1 MTVVRRRPTQSVNH
15 PPVFGSVIRIKSYY
29 HRAST
34 TWARISSR
42 VYLYSVDE
50 VCALAS
56 DCDAHLICIVVTL
69 RPALVSLRVTGCLI
83 TFTVYKIA
91 EKSLAARAPLPVV

>member
-1 MTVVRRRPTQSVNH
+1 MRCFATCCVLCQVVS
-15 PPVFGSVIRIKSYY
+15 FVIG
-29 HRAST
+29 
-34 TWARISSR
+34 